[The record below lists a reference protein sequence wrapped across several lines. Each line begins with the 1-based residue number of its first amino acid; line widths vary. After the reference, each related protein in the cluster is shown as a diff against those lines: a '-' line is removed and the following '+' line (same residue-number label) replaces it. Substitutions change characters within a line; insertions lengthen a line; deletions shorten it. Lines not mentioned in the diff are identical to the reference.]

1 MILRITVLKDLGVL
15 MALCLYIIN
24 SSYTDELYEYTQ

>member
-15 MALCLYIIN
+15 TALCLYIIKP
-24 SSYTDELYEYTQ
+24 SYTDELYEYTQ